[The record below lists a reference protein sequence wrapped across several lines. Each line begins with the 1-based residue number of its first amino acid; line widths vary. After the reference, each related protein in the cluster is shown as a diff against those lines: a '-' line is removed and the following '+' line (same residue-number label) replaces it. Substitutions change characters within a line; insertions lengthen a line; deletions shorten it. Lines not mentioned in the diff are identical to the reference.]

1 MGLAELKV
9 QFEQYASNRYV
20 QGGKDFLNSNNIIA
34 KFAFLILVVIIFFIL
49 FKLGST
55 IMTSLFAVDH
65 NPILI
70 DGMINAKQAMVIR
83 QNPALKG
90 AVPILRS
97 VNQRNG
103 IEFTWSLWIY
113 ADDSNFLKTE
123 SPDTKYKHI
132 FHKGSD
138 EFMRDAPL
146 NGIAKILNA
155 PGLYFA
161 PLRESPKGNFATI
174 RVVMNSFETVYE
186 TVDIED
192 IPLNKWFHIVI
203 RVTQQNNLDIFIN
216 SSLIKRHLLQGVPK
230 QNFGDV
236 FVASNGGFSGNIS
249 LLRYFE
255 KAIGTY
261 KINNLF
267 KEGPNK
273 KFIAGT
279 MDVKENTNSYLSNR
293 WYLKSAINI

>member
-1 MGLAELKV
+1 MGLAEMLV
-9 QFEQYASNRYV
+9 EFRQFASNRYV
-20 QGGKDFLNSNNIIA
+20 QGGKEFLNSNNIVA
-34 KFAFLILVVIIFFIL
+34 KFAFLILVVIMFFIL
-49 FKLGST
+49 FKLCS
-55 IMTSLFAVDH
+55 MVVSSVFSVDH

-70 DGMINAKQAMVIR
+70 DGMINAKQSLVIK

-90 AVPILRS
+90 AIPILRS
-97 VNQRNG
+97 INERNG
-103 IEFTWSLWIY
+103 IEFTWSAWIY
-113 ADDSNFLKTE
+113 ADDSNFQKKN
-123 SPDTKYKHI
+123 PIDTTYKHI

-138 EFMRDAPL
+138 EFEI
-146 NGIAKILNA
+146 NGIAKVLNA

-161 PLRESPKGNFATI
+161 PLQESSKGNFARI
-174 RVVMNSFETVYE
+174 RIIMNSFTSVYE
-186 TVDIED
+186 TVDIDD

-216 SSLIKRHLLQGVPK
+216 SSLIKRYILSGVPK

-236 FVASNGGFSGNIS
+236 FVAMNGGFSGNIAS
-249 LLRYFE
+249 LRYFE

-261 KINNLF
+261 KINSLF

-279 MDVKENTNSYLSNR
+279 MDVKSNTNSYLSTR
-293 WYLKSAINI
+293 WYLKSAVNV